1 MGGMITYL
9 VHMILGAWS
18 GVLVSL
24 LLMVPLLQR
33 LGWQSALG
41 TAGLTAVM
49 FLMLPSHAALN
60 WDYVFNRSLDTVV
73 GCVVAILVGLLFWPR
88 SSHGEPKL
96 ADGQVHRSLQ
106 SQLLHCSD

>member
-1 MGGMITYL
+1 MITFL
-9 VHMILGAWS
+9 VQMILGGWI

-60 WDYVFNRSLDTVV
+60 RVYVCNRSLDTVV
-73 GCVVAILVGLLFWPR
+73 GCVVAILVGLLFWSRR
-88 SSHGEPKL
+88 SYGKPKL
-96 ADGQVHRSLQ
+96 ADGQLHRSLQ
-106 SQLLHCSD
+106 TQLQHCSD

>member
-1 MGGMITYL
+1 M
-9 VHMILGAWS
+9 S
-18 GVLVSL
+18 GELLRAMMVRVASLVSVVR
-24 LLMVPLLQR
+24 M
-33 LGWQSALG
+33 S
-41 TAGLTAVM
+41 
-49 FLMLPSHAALN
+49 S
-60 WDYVFNRSLDTVV
+60 TVV